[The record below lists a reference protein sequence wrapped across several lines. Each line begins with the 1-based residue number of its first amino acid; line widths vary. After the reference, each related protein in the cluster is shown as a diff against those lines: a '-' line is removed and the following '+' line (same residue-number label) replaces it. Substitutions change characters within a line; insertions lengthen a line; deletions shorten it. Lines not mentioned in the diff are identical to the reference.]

1 VIWPAS
7 VIKFAKAVSV
17 AEGFGPPE
25 NLATR
30 ANNPCDL
37 TGADAAGF
45 QTLGVMNSEGVLHFA
60 NVADGWTAAYIK
72 FNRMLS
78 GRSLQYPLIWTLE
91 QVGAK
96 FSGGNPE
103 WAINV
108 ARELGV
114 PTTTTLE
121 QWVQSNPLE

>member
-1 VIWPAS
+1 MIWPAS
-7 VIKFAKAVSV
+7 VIKFALAVSV

-25 NLATR
+25 NLPTR

-37 TGADAAGF
+37 TRGDAAG
-45 QTLGVMNSEGVLHFA
+45 LNILGIMNKEGVMHFEKLE
-60 NVADGWTAAYIK
+60 DGWTAAYVK

-78 GRSLQYPLIWTLE
+78 GHSLQYPLIWTLE

-96 FSGGNPE
+96 YSGGNPD
-103 WAINV
+103 WATNV

-114 PTTTTLE
+114 LPTTTLE
-121 QWVQSNPLE
+121 QYIEANPLV